1 MKSSVTSRRNC
12 AISPLTWTWN
22 EPLLLPPPPWR
33 NPTSFPMDRYD
44 DIVLLI
50 TCNIESNW
58 QLFRLFYRQVITIGN
73 ERVIQYN
80 SCSNV
85 WVCRFLFFLYIL
97 YIFLIASCFL
107 VYFYY
112 SSAFIYYMS
121 IERIENKGNG
131 TSRHLV
137 VGLCTAVQFRRSFQF
152 PKSSADRHHFRFF
165 AFSAMSVVFLV
176 CDEFL
181 FKLTIL
187 LCIFNLLYL
196 PPISTYWVI

>member
-1 MKSSVTSRRNC
+1 M
-12 AISPLTWTWN
+12 SPLTLNRKWT
-22 EPLLLPPPPWR
+22 LLLPPPPWR
-33 NPTSFPMDRYD
+33 NPTSCPMDRYD
-44 DIVLLI
+44 DIILLI
-50 TCNIESNW
+50 TCNIDSNW
-58 QLFRLFYRQVITIGN
+58 RQLFRLFYRQVITIGN

-80 SCSNV
+80 SRSNV
-85 WVCRFLFFLYIL
+85 WVCRFLFLYIL

-137 VGLCTAVQFRRSFQF
+137 VGLCTAVQFRRNFKSRLLLDIIFGFSRFQWCQSFW
-152 PKSSADRHHFRFF
+152 
-165 AFSAMSVVFLV
+165 LV

-187 LCIFNLLYL
+187 LYNFNNCVWQFYFDLLSYL
-196 PPISTYWVI
+196 K

>member
-1 MKSSVTSRRNC
+1 M
-12 AISPLTWTWN
+12 SPLTLNRKWT
-22 EPLLLPPPPWR
+22 LLLPPPPWR
-33 NPTSFPMDRYD
+33 NPTSCPMDRYD
-44 DIVLLI
+44 DIILLI
-50 TCNIESNW
+50 TCNIDSNW
-58 QLFRLFYRQVITIGN
+58 RQLFRLFYRQVITIGN

-80 SCSNV
+80 SRSNV
-85 WVCRFLFFLYIL
+85 WVCRFLFLYIL
-97 YIFLIASCFL
+97 YIFLIATCFL

-137 VGLCTAVQFRRSFQF
+137 VGLCTAVQFRRSFQSRLLIGIIF
-152 PKSSADRHHFRFF
+152 GFSRFQRCQSF
-165 AFSAMSVVFLV
+165 LLV